1 MDVRLDKSP
10 LEGRHYETGTLRNA
24 WALRGTKAPHTG
36 KPYSEALLLGVS
48 GGITFGY
55 LTFAYKGELPHAALL
70 TRNTFDPF
78 DTILERLAPAREVR
92 QTADAA
98 KGQQQ
103 LREALEAGYSPL
115 VWADTYSLPY
125 YGLGQSQNAPR
136 SVWMMRPVV
145 VVGHEDE
152 RDQYLLA
159 DGSRQPWRVTG
170 AELSKARGRVKK
182 DRYRLMTLE
191 PPNPDRLPA
200 AVQNGLAQCI
210 SLFTE
215 DPPKGARDNF
225 GFAAYDKWA
234 KMLVNTKHKHSWA
247 RLFPRGPALYQALG
261 ASLLHPGI
269 LGWVMT
275 WTTNE
280 DADRWL
286 FADFLDEAALILD
299 KPGLRAA
306 GEQFRAAADAWHAL
320 ALAALPDD
328 VPLLAEARALML
340 RRRALFV
347 EGGEAVVSE
356 RAAIRDR
363 LEAMRKGVEKEF
375 PMSEAE
381 VAALLARLSELVVE
395 ISGIEHE
402 AVEGMRGALAG

>member
-1 MDVRLDKSP
+1 MDVRLDKGP

-24 WALRGTKAPHTG
+24 WALRGAKAPHTG

-55 LTFAYKGELPHAALL
+55 FTFAYKGELPHAALL

-98 KGQQQ
+98 KAQQQ
-103 LREALEAGYSPL
+103 LNEALEAGYAPL

-125 YGLGQSQNAPR
+125 YGLGQNAQL
-136 SVWMMRPVV
+136 WMMRPVV
-145 VVGHEDE
+145 VVGADG
-152 RDQYLLA
+152 DQYLLA
-159 DGSRQPWRVTG
+159 DGSRQPWRLAG
-170 AELSKARGRVKK
+170 SELSKARGRVKK
-182 DRYRLMTLE
+182 DRYRMMTLE

-200 AVQNGLAQCI
+200 AAQKGLAQCV

-215 DPPKGARDNF
+215 KPPKGAKGNF

-234 KMLVNTKHKHSWA
+234 KMLVNTKHQQSWA

-275 WTTNE
+275 WTSTE
-280 DADRWL
+280 DADRRL
-286 FADFLDEAALILD
+286 FADFLDEAALILN

-306 GEQFRAAADAWHAL
+306 GERFRAAADEWHKL
-320 ALAALPDD
+320 ALATLPES
-328 VPLLAEARALML
+328 VPVLAEARALML
-340 RRRALFV
+340 QRRALFV
-347 EGGEAVVSE
+347 EGGQAVLAE

-363 LEAMRKGVEKEF
+363 LEAMRKSVEVEF

-381 VAALLARLSELVVE
+381 VAALLRKLSELVVE
-395 ISGIEHE
+395 ISAIERE